1 MHTSRFVQPSGV
13 LYRFFGIFTL
23 MISSLIS
30 FSQLPAKLPQNEII
44 QSKDQTKNNTAS
56 TKLRD
61 FSDFFNYYDQE
72 FDTCNEFL
80 DAMDKWIFIYM
91 ETADRALA
99 GNTRAQQSIRIYAT
113 ENSPFQY
120 MIVKET
126 QRFSETCTVEVNSF
140 FEKYSFDIQSR
151 QNLLKTR
158 FGF

>member
-1 MHTSRFVQPSGV
+1 M
-13 LYRFFGIFTL
+13 
-23 MISSLIS
+23 MISSLFS
-30 FSQLPAKLPQNEII
+30 FSQLPANLPQKEINQSSHQI
-44 QSKDQTKNNTAS
+44 QNKHAGTKI
-56 TKLRD
+56 RD

-72 FDTCNEFL
+72 FDNCNEFL

-91 ETADRALA
+91 ETADRALT

-120 MIVKET
+120 IMAKDIRKYSEICT
-126 QRFSETCTVEVNSF
+126 QEVNTF